1 MVFTYFAVPSVTTTL
16 SGASEWFTPI
26 FNEFLP
32 WALIGLGI
40 SIAVFVL
47 GWIGGAFGHK
57 K

>member
-1 MVFTYFAVPSVTTTL
+1 MLTYFAVPSVTTTL

-47 GWIGGAFGHK
+47 GWIGSGFGYK